1 MAIRWFFLRFV
12 LPILKLTRMT
22 HQKMNELKKQMNQ
35 GQNKTDPERP
45 YRKGEGEYI
54 DYEEVK

>member
-1 MAIRWFFLRFV
+1 
-12 LPILKLTRMT
+12 MT